1 MANLTKPLCRRIKT
15 VLIESSIELGI
26 IVKLSLE
33 LDKSITVHIASSDIE
48 YWELIHKGL
57 RPDVTLTTVIP
68 TNINSV
74 DLADVRDS
82 PLHVTIPFIV
92 LTTNSSAEETRA
104 YYEAGAIGIILKP
117 FNPLTLA
124 SEIRRMLENKY

>member
-1 MANLTKPLCRRIKT
+1 
-15 VLIESSIELGI
+15 VLIESSIDIGI
-26 IVKLSLE
+26 IASLSLE
-33 LDKSITVHIASSDIE
+33 LDKSITVHLASSDIE
-48 YWELIHKGL
+48 YWELIHRGL

-68 TNINSV
+68 TDRKLV

-82 PLHVTIPFIV
+82 SLHVTIPFIV